1 MLRFYSFEYS
11 KKEILCKFQA
21 SAHVEK
27 MIVFKTPII
36 MITVTEIFSMLK
48 ITSIEKNLCE
58 FYLILLLNGVFK
70 DEFF

>member
-11 KKEILCKFQA
+11 KKEILCKLQA

-27 MIVFKTPII
+27 MIVFKTPRI